1 MKNNVADGLDKA
13 LNVDSQEYVE
23 SQFEVMQDIMER
35 DKEILSELAK
45 TDTHD
50 TQEIDSDYKY
60 ARENLYGVIEK
71 GTEALDALID
81 LAKASEHPRAFE
93 VVSQLSKTLVDANK
107 DLLDIQKKVKDLK
120 KTEEKEAP
128 KNVTNALFV
137 GSTAELQK
145 LVNGRNEDGETSSN

>member
-1 MKNNVADGLDKA
+1 MQNNVTEGLNKVLNLDGDLMDVKPQK
-13 LNVDSQEYVE
+13 SVE
-23 SQFEVMQDIMER
+23 STYLEPQENAQDIE
-35 DKEILSELAK
+35 
-45 TDTHD
+45 
-50 TQEIDSDYKY
+50 SDYKY

-71 GTEALDALID
+71 GSEALDTLIE

-93 VVSQLSKTLVDANK
+93 VVSQLTKTLVDANK

-120 KTEEKEAP
+120 KTEEKNDAP

-145 LVNGRNEDGETSSN
+145 LVNGRNEDG

>member
-1 MKNNVADGLDKA
+1 MKNNVTDGLNK
-13 LNVDSQEYVE
+13 V
-23 SQFEVMQDIMER
+23 FEVGTDLVEVE
-35 DKEILSELAK
+35 KENK
-45 TDTHD
+45 KVDVPD
-50 TQEIDSDYKY
+50 EIDNDYKY

-71 GTEALDALID
+71 STDALDNLID

-93 VVSQLSKTLVDANK
+93 DVAQLTKTLVDANK

-120 KTEEKEAP
+120 KEDKKENP

-145 LVNGRNEDGETSSN
+145 MISGRNDDVCV

>member
-1 MKNNVADGLDKA
+1 MKNNVTDGLNK
-13 LNVDSQEYVE
+13 V
-23 SQFEVMQDIMER
+23 FEVGTDLVEV
-35 DKEILSELAK
+35 DKENKQADVPE
-45 TDTHD
+45 DVD
-50 TQEIDSDYKY
+50 NDYKY

-71 GTEALDALID
+71 GTDALDNLID

-93 VVSQLSKTLVDANK
+93 VVAQLTKTLVDANK

-120 KTEEKEAP
+120 REDKKENT

-145 LVNGRNEDGETSSN
+145 MISGRNDDV

>member
-1 MKNNVADGLDKA
+1 MKNNVTDGLNK
-13 LNVDSQEYVE
+13 V
-23 SQFEVMQDIMER
+23 FEVGTDLVEVE
-35 DKEILSELAK
+35 KENK
-45 TDTHD
+45 KVDVPD
-50 TQEIDSDYKY
+50 EIDNDYKY

-71 GTEALDALID
+71 GTDALDTLID

-93 VVSQLSKTLVDANK
+93 VVSQLTKTLVDANK

-120 KTEEKEAP
+120 KEDKKENP

-145 LVNGRNEDGETSSN
+145 MISGRNDDV

>member
-1 MKNNVADGLDKA
+1 MKNNVADGLDKT
-13 LNVDSQEYVE
+13 LNVE
-23 SQFEVMQDIMER
+23 SQFEVMEDIMER

-45 TDTHD
+45 TDTQD
-50 TQEIDSDYKY
+50 IDLDYKY

-71 GTEALDALID
+71 GSEALDTLID

-93 VVSQLSKTLVDANK
+93 VVSQLTKTLVDANK

-120 KTEEKEAP
+120 KTEEAAKP
-128 KNVTNALFV
+128 QNVTNALFV

-145 LVNGRNEDGETSSN
+145 LVNGRNEDG

>member
-1 MKNNVADGLDKA
+1 MKNNVTDN
-13 LNVDSQEYVE
+13 LNDV
-23 SQFEVMQDIMER
+23 FEVGTDLVEVEKEKPSVSVPQDV
-35 DKEILSELAK
+35 DN
-45 TDTHD
+45 
-50 TQEIDSDYKY
+50 DYKY

-71 GTEALDALID
+71 STDALDNLID

-93 VVSQLSKTLVDANK
+93 VVAQLTKTLVDANK

-120 KTEEKEAP
+120 REDKRENP

-145 LVNGRNEDGETSSN
+145 MISGKNNDV

>member
-1 MKNNVADGLDKA
+1 MKNNVTDGLNK
-13 LNVDSQEYVE
+13 V
-23 SQFEVMQDIMER
+23 FEVETDLVEV
-35 DKEILSELAK
+35 DKENKQADVPE
-45 TDTHD
+45 DVD
-50 TQEIDSDYKY
+50 NDYKY

-71 GTEALDALID
+71 GTDALDNLID

-93 VVSQLSKTLVDANK
+93 VVAQLTKTLVDANK

-120 KTEEKEAP
+120 REDKKENT

-145 LVNGRNEDGETSSN
+145 MISGKNNDV